1 MDIMASKNIYYFCW
15 ALSKGRSK
23 GIQWKITIAWM
34 RHERS
39 FRSTVL
45 TNVFAPWMIL
55 LYRGGRAPRCW
66 SFEDFF
72 LLLRLHLDAIHVNRI
87 LKDVESFVD
96 FSIVK
101 YEKTKFSYGLM
112 AIMLLSGCRPFLWQF
127 LKVSIYQSSWCLHFQ
142 KLAICE
148 YIKVLFI
155 GRSCGIRKSNCSSL
169 IDLLFFLLWVVHGSW
184 STRSR

>member
-1 MDIMASKNIYYFCW
+1 MDIMTSKNIYYFCW

-55 LYRGGRAPRCW
+55 LYRGGRVPRCW
-66 SFEDFF
+66 TFEDFF
-72 LLLRLHLDAIHVNRI
+72 FVVKATLHLDALHVNRI

-101 YEKTKFSYGLM
+101 YEEEKNIFFIWFNGNHAFEWLPSISLTVSKSVHLSVFLM
-112 AIMLLSGCRPFLWQF
+112 FALPKIGNLW
-127 LKVSIYQSSWCLHFQ
+127 KY
-142 KLAICE
+142 
-148 YIKVLFI
+148 
-155 GRSCGIRKSNCSSL
+155 
-169 IDLLFFLLWVVHGSW
+169 
-184 STRSR
+184 